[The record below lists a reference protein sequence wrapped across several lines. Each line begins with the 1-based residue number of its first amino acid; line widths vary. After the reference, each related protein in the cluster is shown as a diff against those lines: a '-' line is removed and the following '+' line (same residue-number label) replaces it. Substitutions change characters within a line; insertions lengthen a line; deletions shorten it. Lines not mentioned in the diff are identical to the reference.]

1 MYMDI
6 KILVFNTTF
15 GIVVYT
21 TVDYVINVMAI
32 MHFPLRIS
40 RYGFYVTASHGQIRD
55 PSGLCF
61 FTTCFVL
68 CGFTIL

>member
-1 MYMDI
+1 MYIGI

-21 TVDYVINVMAI
+21 IVDYVINVMAI

-55 PSGLCF
+55 QSGLCF
-61 FTTCFVL
+61 VTTLLWL
-68 CGFTIL
+68 CAFAIL